1 MEKRALIALALSFL
15 VFMVFI
21 YIGEKTRVRELPPT
35 QQSQQ
40 AQPAQ
45 PAPSPTQAPA
55 KPPVSPP
62 PARPVA
68 APARPAKDIVVE
80 TPLFRAV
87 FTEVGGR
94 LKSFKLKHYLESL
107 PFTPI
112 SHFKL
117 GPLALELERYHSPE
131 NSQSQ
136 PKELVRPGPGQDY
149 PLNLS
154 WKGEGLNVSGN
165 SLLYVASQPELTLK
179 DGDKGT
185 LKFTCTSPE
194 GLTFIKTFSFKGDSY
209 AFDLA
214 VQVANHTGK
223 VLDGQVD
230 LDLSENFT
238 GEETSR
244 FHFLGYNGSV
254 NNQWE
259 EIKSGS
265 LIESGGWFQKKPATP
280 KVMTF
285 TGKID
290 WAGLDEGYF
299 LTAMVP
305 TGAPKSVLTLSEST
319 DLQTKLPSGPMVAN
333 LRTPVENLP
342 AGQEARFSYALYFG
356 PKDLKDL
363 KTLGLERSLNFG
375 WFDFLGRP
383 LLYFLKF
390 LDRHSLNYGWAIV
403 FLTFLIRIVFFYPNH
418 KSYKSMKDMQKLQPK
433 VAKLREKYKDDKE
446 TMNKE
451 LMALYRTFKV
461 NPMAGCLPMVIQL
474 PVFIALYNVLGYA
487 IELRHASFI
496 PTLPFTNI
504 VWLADL
510 SAKDPLLITPII
522 MGATMFLQQKMT
534 PSAGDPA
541 QAKMMMFLPLI
552 FTFMFLNFA
561 SGLVIYWLVNNVL
574 SIIQQ
579 HYTNKYLT

>member
-1 MEKRALIALALSFL
+1 MEKRAMIALALSFVVFL
-15 VFMVFI
+15 VFMYV
-21 YIGEKTRVRELPPT
+21 GEKSRVSPVPGT
-35 QQSQQ
+35 QQ
-40 AQPAQ
+40 AQQTQPVQPVKPAAQ
-45 PAPSPTQAPA
+45 PPAPA
-55 KPPVSPP
+55 TTAMTPSAPKPG
-62 PARPVA
+62 A
-68 APARPAKDIVVE
+68 APARPARDIVVE

-87 FTEVGGR
+87 FTEAGGR
-94 LKSFKLKHYLESL
+94 LKSFLLKKYLESL

-112 SHFKL
+112 YHFKL
-117 GPLALELERYHSPE
+117 GPVGFELERYHNPE
-131 NSQSQ
+131 NSASK
-136 PKELVRPGPGQDY
+136 PKELVRPGPSQDF

-154 WKGEGLNVSGN
+154 WEGKGQTVSGET
-165 SLLYVASQPELTLK
+165 LFCEASKPELTLK

-185 LKFTCTSPE
+185 LKFTGTTPD
-194 GLTFIKTFSFKGDSY
+194 GLTFTKTFTFKADSY
-209 AFDLA
+209 GFDLA
-214 VQVANHTGK
+214 VQVANHTSQA
-223 VLDGQVD
+223 LEGQVG
-230 LDLSENFT
+230 LDLSENFA
-238 GEETSR
+238 GEEASR
-244 FHFLGYNGSV
+244 FHFLGFNGSV
-254 NNQWE
+254 NNKLE
-259 EIKSGS
+259 EIKSGG
-265 LIESGGWFQKKPATP
+265 LKAP
-280 KVMTF
+280 KTM
-285 TGKID
+285 TGKVD

-305 TGAPKSVLTLSEST
+305 QTAPNGQVVLKETPPGS
-319 DLQTKLPSGPMVAN
+319 MVAS

-342 AGQEARFSYALYFG
+342 VGQEARFAYALYFG

-363 KTLGLERSLNFG
+363 QPLGLERAVNFG
-375 WFDFLGRP
+375 WFDFLGKP
-383 LLYFLKF
+383 LLHVLKF
-390 LDRHSLNYGWAIV
+390 FDRYSLNYGWAIII
-403 FLTFLIRIVFFYPNH
+403 LTFLIRIVFFYPNH
-418 KSYKSMKDMQKLQPK
+418 KSFKSMKDMQKLQPK

-461 NPMAGCLPMVIQL
+461 NPLAGCLPMVIQL

-504 VWLADL
+504 VWLADM

-534 PSAGDPA
+534 PSAGDPT

-574 SIIQQ
+574 GIIQQ
-579 HYTNKYLT
+579 YYTNKYLTS

>member
-1 MEKRALIALALSFL
+1 MEKRAMIALALSFV
-15 VFMVFI
+15 VFLAFM
-21 YIGEKTRVRELPPT
+21 YIGEKSKVRPLPEAQQAQQT
-35 QQSQQ
+35 QPRQPVQQ
-40 AQPAQ
+40 AQPPAPAPAQ
-45 PAPSPTQAPA
+45 PAASPTAA
-55 KPPVSPP
+55 KP
-62 PARPVA
+62 AA
-68 APARPAKDIVVE
+68 APVRPAKDVVVE

-87 FTEVGGR
+87 FTEAGGR
-94 LKSFKLKHYLESL
+94 LKSFQLKKYLESL

-117 GPLALELERYHSPE
+117 GPVGFELDRYHSPQ
-131 NSQSQ
+131 NSTAQ
-136 PKELVRPGPGQDY
+136 PKELVRPGPGQDF
-149 PLNLS
+149 PLGLSWEGKGLAVPGTLSCEASRPGLNLR
-154 WKGEGLNVSGN
+154 
-165 SLLYVASQPELTLK
+165 
-179 DGDKGT
+179 DGDKET
-185 LKFTCTSPE
+185 LKFTCVSPD
-194 GLTFIKTFSFKGDSY
+194 GLTFVKTFTFKGDSY
-209 AFDLA
+209 GFDLG
-214 VQVANHTGK
+214 VQVTNRTGQT
-223 VLDGQVD
+223 LDGQLD

-238 GEETSR
+238 GEDASR
-244 FHFLGYNGSV
+244 FHFLGFNGSI
-254 NNQWE
+254 NNKWE
-259 EIKSGS
+259 EIKSGG
-265 LIESGGWFQKKPATP
+265 LKEP
-280 KVMTF
+280 KTF

-305 TGAPKSVLTLSEST
+305 QAAPKTLVR
-319 DLQTKLPSGPMVAN
+319 LQETPPGPMVAS
-333 LRTPVENLP
+333 LRTPVESLP
-342 AGQEARFSYALYFG
+342 AGQAAQFSYALYFG

-363 KTLGLERSLNFG
+363 QPLGLEKTVNFG

-383 LLYFLKF
+383 LLYVLKF
-390 LDRHSLNYGWAIV
+390 FERYSLNYGWAIII
-403 FLTFLIRIVFFYPNH
+403 LTFLIRIVFFYPNH

-433 VAKLREKYKDDKE
+433 VAKLREKYKDDNE

-451 LMALYRTFKV
+451 LIALYKTFKV
-461 NPMAGCLPMVIQL
+461 NPLAGCLPMVIQL

-496 PTLPFTNI
+496 STVPFTDI

-510 SAKDPLLITPII
+510 STKDPLLITPIV

-534 PSAGDPA
+534 PSPGDPT

-574 SIIQQ
+574 SIVQQ

>member
-1 MEKRALIALALSFL
+1 MEKRAMIALALSFVVFL
-15 VFMVFI
+15 VFM
-21 YIGEKTRVRELPPT
+21 YIGEKSKVRPLPEA
-35 QQSQQ
+35 QQ
-40 AQPAQ
+40 AQQAQQPQPVQPAQ
-45 PAPSPTQAPA
+45 PPAPAPA
-55 KPPVSPP
+55 KPAVSPTAP
-62 PARPVA
+62 KPAA
-68 APARPAKDIVVE
+68 AAARPAKDVVVE
-80 TPLFRAV
+80 TPLFKAV
-87 FTEVGGR
+87 FTEAGGR
-94 LKSFKLKHYLESL
+94 LKSFQLKKYKESL

-117 GPLALELERYHSPE
+117 GPVGFEVERYHSPE
-131 NSQSQ
+131 NASAK
-136 PKELVRPGPGQDY
+136 PKELVRPGPGQDF
-149 PLNLS
+149 PLGLSWEGKGLAVPGTLPCEASRPGLNL
-154 WKGEGLNVSGN
+154 GG
-165 SLLYVASQPELTLK
+165 
-179 DGDKGT
+179 GDKET
-185 LKFTCTSPE
+185 LKFTGVSPG
-194 GLTFIKTFSFKGDSY
+194 GLTVIKTYTFKGDSY
-209 AFDLA
+209 GFDLA
-214 VQVANHTGK
+214 VQVANHTGQN
-223 VLDGQVD
+223 LEGQLD

-238 GEETSR
+238 GEDASR
-244 FHFLGYNGSV
+244 SHFLGFNGSI
-254 NNQWE
+254 NNKWE
-259 EIKSGS
+259 EIKSGG
-265 LIESGGWFQKKPATP
+265 LKESK
-280 KVMTF
+280 TF
-285 TGKID
+285 AGKID

-299 LTAMVP
+299 LTAVMP
-305 TGAPKSVLTLSEST
+305 QAAPKALVLLKET
-319 DLQTKLPSGPMVAN
+319 PPGPMVAS
-333 LRTPVENLP
+333 LRTPVESLP
-342 AGQEARFSYALYFG
+342 AGQAAQFSYALYFG

-363 KTLGLERSLNFG
+363 KPLGLDRAINFG

-390 LDRHSLNYGWAIV
+390 LDRYSLNYGWAII

-461 NPMAGCLPMVIQL
+461 NPLAGCLPMVIQL

-496 PTLPFTNI
+496 PTVPFTDI

-510 SAKDPLLITPII
+510 STKDPLLITPIV
-522 MGATMFLQQKMT
+522 MGATMFLQQRMT
-534 PSAGDPA
+534 PSPGDPA

-579 HYTNKYLT
+579 YYTNKYLT